1 MLRVRFEPSNLR
13 QQLFSVPGS
22 LPWRHTGEEKKQIEN
37 PWTLERK
44 DGQFISKKT
53 ALFPLFFLPAHATC
67 STSLCTLVQSSRF
80 SKPGNIFFFWLSSH
94 LLFKVQAGCLSSG
107 GLSQT
112 GTGWLISILL
122 SIPCLPSKQPYE
134 HVLNQHPTQ
143 HETEFMCTLNKKTLK
158 IIFFLKLLRISQTHP
173 YDMHTYFHPGSSD
186 GTLTWKQQPKNVL
199 QLDRVGTAWPWTLS
213 LAFFISDGYSWL

>member
-53 ALFPLFFLPAHATC
+53 ALFPLFFLPAHATH
-67 STSLCTLVQSSRF
+67 STSLRTLVQSSRF

-158 IIFFLKLLRISQTHP
+158 IIFFSETSENFTNPPLWHAHIFSPMIFRWDIHMEAAAKECPS
-173 YDMHTYFHPGSSD
+173 
-186 GTLTWKQQPKNVL
+186 
-199 QLDRVGTAWPWTLS
+199 VGQGRDS
-213 LAFFISDGYSWL
+213 LAVDTFTGLLHFWWL